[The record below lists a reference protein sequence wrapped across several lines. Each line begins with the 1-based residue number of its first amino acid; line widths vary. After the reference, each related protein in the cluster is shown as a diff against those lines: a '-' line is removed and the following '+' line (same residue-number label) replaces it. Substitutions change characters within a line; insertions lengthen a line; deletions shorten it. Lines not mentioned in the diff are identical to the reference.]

1 MEYVHGIRVIKTFGG
16 TDRPFSRFAGR
27 TGQFI
32 DFFWNWVR
40 DLLNLAVLTELVL
53 SPLTGVVVAAG
64 LGLWLAVADV
74 VMPVDALA
82 LIVLAPALTGTF
94 LASPLSKTP

>member
-1 MEYVHGIRVIKTFGG
+1 
-16 TDRPFSRFAGR
+16 
-27 TGQFI
+27 
-32 DFFWNWVR
+32 
-40 DLLNLAVLTELVL
+40 VL

-94 LASPLSKTP
+94 LASFLSKTP